1 MNKADLIPFI
11 RQIINEASLPDDP
24 FADEMDDTL
33 LVFVRTAMTQLASM
47 PSYQGTPSVLEDK
60 ECVEFSA
67 RPDGLYYAIIK
78 PREDF
83 LRPVGVNLEGW
94 VRPVFDFQSAIG
106 TPFLRQYSSAPGIG
120 SGPNSPS
127 AFITKD
133 DQRLVIAHAV
143 TEPKGYSLRYIAI
156 PEIEADGT
164 ISIPERYHAPL
175 AYTAAGLYMQSINE
189 YDVAKAA
196 FDTAASFIQ
205 TINNKTTDQQ

>member
-24 FADEMDDTL
+24 FAGEVDDTL
-33 LVFVRTAMTQLASM
+33 LVFVRAAMTQLASM
-47 PSYQGTPSVLEDK
+47 PSYQGTPSVLSDEAR
-60 ECVEFSA
+60 VTFSA
-67 RPDGLYYAIIK
+67 RPDGLYYAVIK
-78 PREDF
+78 PGEDF

-94 VRPVFDFQSAIG
+94 VRPVFDFQPATG
-106 TPFLRQYSSAPGIG
+106 TSFLRQYSSAPGIG
-120 SGPNSPS
+120 SGPHSPS

-133 DQRLVIAHAV
+133 DQHLVIAHAV
-143 TEPKGYSLRYIAI
+143 TEPKGYTLRYIAI
-156 PEIEADGT
+156 PDIADDGT
-164 ISIPERYHAPL
+164 ITIPERYREPL

-196 FDTAASFIQ
+196 FDTAASYIQ